1 MNKLFLLAGS
11 TLLLG
16 ACATTRVAT
25 AEEVAQ
31 CRAMVSQM
39 GLGSPHDHGATKGT
53 PSRGAMDLSHA
64 RCRRILQAQE
74 NQPAS

>member
-16 ACATTRVAT
+16 AFATTRVAT

-31 CRAMVSQM
+31 CRAMASQM
-39 GLGSPHDHGATKGT
+39 GLGTAHDHRALAGV
-53 PSRGAMDLSHA
+53 PFHGAMIMGGAETHL
-64 RCRRILQAQE
+64 R
-74 NQPAS
+74 